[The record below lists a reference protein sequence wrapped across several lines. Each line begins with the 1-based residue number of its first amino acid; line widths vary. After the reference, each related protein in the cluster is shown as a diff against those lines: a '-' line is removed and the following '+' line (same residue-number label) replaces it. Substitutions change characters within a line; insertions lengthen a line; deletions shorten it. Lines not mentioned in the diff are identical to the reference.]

1 MDYKL
6 LISILAL
13 TISLV
18 SLSWNI
24 YNKIKSEKKKLLIHS
39 YKSKHKDNFQ
49 CVITLTNIGNKPIFI
64 RRIEL
69 HEKIKGE
76 SFNRHLDFNEYR
88 EEFENKPINPENW
101 RTLIFKDTKYFGF
114 YDNEIKKFK
123 KTKITVVDTKGK
135 KYTTKWFGQN
145 NLR

>member
-39 YKSKHKDNFQ
+39 YKSKHKDHFQ

-76 SFNRHLDFNEYR
+76 SFNRHLDFDEYR
-88 EEFENKPINPENW
+88 EEFKNKPINPENW

-114 YDNEIKKFK
+114 YDNELKKFK
-123 KTKITVVDTKGK
+123 KTKITVVDPKGK